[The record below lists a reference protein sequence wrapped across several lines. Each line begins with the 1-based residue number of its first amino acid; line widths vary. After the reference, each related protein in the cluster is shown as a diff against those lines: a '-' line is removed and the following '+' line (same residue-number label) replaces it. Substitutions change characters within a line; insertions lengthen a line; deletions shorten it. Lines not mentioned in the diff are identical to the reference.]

1 MSCGRLLFFMLVI
14 LVNSCGYFSIT
25 KRDDM
30 SESGSGD
37 AARSGVYNSSVIMGD
52 ISDGSGIERATSV
65 IAYPLSYAGGSLT
78 DYVIL
83 DRPGPFMLYVP
94 AGRYHIFSVS
104 DFNDNGIFEQD
115 EVSGVYGRPD
125 AVSVEEGDVKQ
136 IIVTADPS
144 ARERIKF
151 PVRIRIKDDARESPH
166 QTANGGIIK
175 IYDERFS
182 LENATAGW
190 WSPTLFM
197 KAFGAHI
204 YLTRQFDR
212 RKIPVLFVHGAQG
225 SPHNWAY
232 FYFRLDREK
241 YQPWFYYY
249 PSGIRLPLASR
260 LLYESLLELKK
271 KYDFKAICI
280 TAHSMGGLIVR
291 HLLTRYD
298 LRGHGIETVLFVSL
312 ASPWTGFESA
322 DPKSIFPIKKLPSWI
337 DVASTST
344 FIKRTMQARLPSS
357 VSYYLFYG
365 RDDSL
370 ARGAALDER
379 AYSGAK
385 GKYGFD
391 VDHDTILKDR
401 TVFRQFKV
409 LLSKDM

>member
-151 PVRIRIKDDARESPH
+151 P
-166 QTANGGIIK
+166 
-175 IYDERFS
+175 
-182 LENATAGW
+182 
-190 WSPTLFM
+190 
-197 KAFGAHI
+197 
-204 YLTRQFDR
+204 
-212 RKIPVLFVHGAQG
+212 
-225 SPHNWAY
+225 
-232 FYFRLDREK
+232 
-241 YQPWFYYY
+241 
-249 PSGIRLPLASR
+249 
-260 LLYESLLELKK
+260 
-271 KYDFKAICI
+271 
-280 TAHSMGGLIVR
+280 
-291 HLLTRYD
+291 
-298 LRGHGIETVLFVSL
+298 
-312 ASPWTGFESA
+312 
-322 DPKSIFPIKKLPSWI
+322 
-337 DVASTST
+337 
-344 FIKRTMQARLPSS
+344 
-357 VSYYLFYG
+357 
-365 RDDSL
+365 
-370 ARGAALDER
+370 
-379 AYSGAK
+379 
-385 GKYGFD
+385 
-391 VDHDTILKDR
+391 
-401 TVFRQFKV
+401 
-409 LLSKDM
+409 